1 MDDTQLTEI
10 AQRKFERP
18 GWFFFPGSIAL
29 ILIGLGFQSYGVG
42 TSLEEFTEAHK
53 DIPIAFDSYLVLQF
67 VGYFLAI
74 ILFPITLRH
83 DPREL
88 TSLTAQGG
96 RVFPGPR
103 KTMVATVLLAALA
116 FSPGAGPF
124 ILITAISLAA
134 RPFSK
139 WTWFAACAYLLS
151 FTADLFISWS
161 PATSENLWDK
171 DLWYILGFLTTPIL
185 IILPSIFIGLHRGRS
200 RMEWWHLV
208 QEAQVSSERVEQQR
222 RLAQREERTR
232 IARDMHDSLSHRL
245 SLIAVH
251 SGALAFRDN
260 LDTTS
265 VRQTATT
272 IRDQAEAAVEDLRTV
287 LSALQEDGSHDQD
300 PRVPLEE
307 LVQQARIAG
316 DTIVLDIDSTLDPS
330 ELDTLGVHAMH
341 RVVQEC
347 LTNARKHAPRQ
358 TVTIKAG
365 RKREQREWM
374 WLQIS
379 NPIPIDNVASQAN
392 FGADTAQMGLAG
404 LAERVKL
411 SGGTFAAGPRSG
423 LFVVDVELP
432 VAASKKKMANE

>member
-1 MDDTQLTEI
+1 
-10 AQRKFERP
+10 
-18 GWFFFPGSIAL
+18 
-29 ILIGLGFQSYGVG
+29 
-42 TSLEEFTEAHK
+42 
-53 DIPIAFDSYLVLQF
+53 
-67 VGYFLAI
+67 
-74 ILFPITLRH
+74 
-83 DPREL
+83 
-88 TSLTAQGG
+88 
-96 RVFPGPR
+96 
-103 KTMVATVLLAALA
+103 MVAAAWN
-116 FSPGAGPF
+116 GG
-124 ILITAISLAA
+124 T
-134 RPFSK
+134 
-139 WTWFAACAYLLS
+139 
-151 FTADLFISWS
+151 
-161 PATSENLWDK
+161 
-171 DLWYILGFLTTPIL
+171 
-185 IILPSIFIGLHRGRS
+185 
-200 RMEWWHLV
+200 V

-265 VRQTATT
+265 IRQTATT
-272 IRDQAEAAVEDLRTV
+272 IRDQAEAAVEDLRTA

-365 RKREQREWM
+365 RKREQR
-374 WLQIS
+374 
-379 NPIPIDNVASQAN
+379 
-392 FGADTAQMGLAG
+392 
-404 LAERVKL
+404 
-411 SGGTFAAGPRSG
+411 
-423 LFVVDVELP
+423 VDV
-432 VAASKKKMANE
+432 AADFQPHSDR